1 MPKVTDKPTDIM
13 DEKNIDT
20 DNPPQTEEQEALA
33 MRVQRLFTGSFNA
46 KVQLDLPNKWA
57 MFDDYIRSVMNEPQS
72 PDHPGSK
79 TQIIKPIIDSQISD
93 IVDKPFAIEA
103 QGREPGDHMY
113 AQDVEHLLEFVL
125 DKNGFETK
133 LTQSERDRLELG
145 TTIIK
150 VYTDQDALGGK
161 GLPTFE
167 IVSPANFFPDPKWT
181 AARLLQEGE
190 FHIHAVPR
198 PLSWF
203 RKTYPKMGKYVT
215 RQVSVP
221 YDPDLQTDNFKTD
234 EVQPDTS
241 MKALAIEC
249 YMKDANGE
257 LYCVHVANNI
267 LLEDSRDLK
276 SESTIYKDKKVQRRN
291 LFPFVAIPCYTMRGT
306 GWGQGDVEI
315 LIPTQDMIN
324 EMDDQIRMAARM
336 MGNPQIAV
344 GMNAGKGFDTRKWTN
359 AAGLRVPLRDV
370 NAFKVIT
377 PVPVSRDVVERREKG
392 FEEANIISGRPD
404 VNRGE
409 SPGQGIT
416 AASAIIA
423 LQQAG
428 QKVVL
433 QKSKTWKEGWGLVL
447 DLLYD
452 EIMTHWDEP
461 MWVRVNGTQPD
472 FHFIDPSQLS
482 QAPVM
487 VPNINPAEGQDS
499 IKPLLDDPQPI
510 MGEDNKPQM
519 NEPMTMMND
528 NNEPMLDGK
537 QQPMMHPPTPMMA
550 QPRPMTRDAE
560 FDLKLSIGDGL
571 PTDTSFQFQ
580 MMSEWGKM
588 VIEGKPVISWTEF
601 RNFIRNKLGMDLG
614 DDSAIQPPMPQ
625 GGAMPGAMPNMP
637 SGPPMQPQLQA
648 VPGGMPA

>member
-1 MPKVTDKPTDIM
+1 MKKTDKPTDIM
-13 DEKNIDT
+13 DANNVDTEK
-20 DNPPQTEEQEALA
+20 PPQTEQQEALA

-46 KVQLDLPNKWA
+46 KVQLDLPDKWA
-57 MFDDYIRSVMNEPQS
+57 MFDDYIRNVMNEPLT

-93 IVDKPFAIEA
+93 LVDKPFAINA
-103 QGREPGDHMY
+103 QGREPGDHMF
-113 AQDVEHLLEFVL
+113 AEDVEHLLEFIL
-125 DKNGFETK
+125 DKNGFQTK

-145 TTIIK
+145 TTVIK
-150 VYTDQDALGGK
+150 VFTDHDALGGK

-190 FHIHAVPR
+190 FMIHAVPR

-221 YDPDLQTDNFKTD
+221 YDPDLQTANFKTD

-257 LYCVHVANNI
+257 IYCVHVANNI

-276 SESTIYKDKKVQRRN
+276 SNSKLYKDKKVQRRN

-306 GWGQGDVEI
+306 GWGQGDVEL

-324 EMDDQIRMAARM
+324 DMDDQIRMAARM
-336 MGNPQIAV
+336 MGNPQIAI
-344 GMNAGKGFDTRKWTN
+344 GMNAGKGFDMRKWTN

-370 NAFKVIT
+370 HAFQVIP
-377 PVPVSRDVVERREKG
+377 PVPVSRDVVERRDKG
-392 FEEANIISGRPD
+392 FQEADIISGRPD

-409 SPGQGIT
+409 TPGNGVT

-433 QKSKTWKEGWGLVL
+433 QKSKAWKEGWKLVL

-452 EIMTHWDEP
+452 EIATNWDEP

-472 FHFIDPSQLS
+472 FKFIDPSQLNK
-482 QAPVM
+482 APVM
-487 VPNINPAEGQDS
+487 VPNLNTDNGAPT
-499 IKPLLDDPQPI
+499 IKPLLDNPQP
-510 MGEDNKPQM
+510 MLGADNQPVM
-519 NEPMTMMND
+519 DEM
-528 NNEPMLDGK
+528 
-537 QQPMMHPPTPMMA
+537 QQPMMNMP
-550 QPRPMTRDAE
+550 QPMTREAE
-560 FDLKLSIGDGL
+560 FDLELSIGDGL
-571 PTDTSFQFQ
+571 PTDVAFQFQ

-588 VIEGKPVISWTEF
+588 AIEGKPVISWTEF
-601 RNFIRNKLGMDLG
+601 RNFIRDKLGFELG
-614 DDSAIQPPMPQ
+614 DDNAIQPPMPPGGMQ
-625 GGAMPGAMPNMP
+625 PPMGGALPPGQQ
-637 SGPPMQPQLQA
+637 PPLQL
-648 VPGGMPA
+648 VPGGAHP